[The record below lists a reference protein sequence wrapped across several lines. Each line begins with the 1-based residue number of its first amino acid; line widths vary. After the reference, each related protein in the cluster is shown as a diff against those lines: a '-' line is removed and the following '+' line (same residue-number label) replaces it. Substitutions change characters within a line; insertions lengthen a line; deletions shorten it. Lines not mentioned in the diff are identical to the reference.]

1 MKTVS
6 VIVPVYNVAPTLL
19 QRCLRSL
26 ETQTYL
32 QLEVIVADDGSD
44 VAVANAI
51 RMPHRGLAATRNE
64 AMGYAT
70 GDYVMFV
77 DADDYLLPDCI
88 ERAVKEIGDRDI
100 LQFGMQ
106 RVTTEGEKIGLLVP
120 HSFYRLTS
128 ACGRLYRRQWLND
141 NPIKFEEKRYYEDVY
156 FSVRMWQLHPRHKV
170 IGYAGYCYTVNPA
183 SITATVHE
191 EDKKALCEW
200 LKAQVREAKTIAN
213 KAIAAYTLVRVQG
226 HFWKERN
233 MRNK

>member
-6 VIVPVYNVAPTLL
+6 VIVPVYNVAPALL
-19 QRCLRSL
+19 QRCLRSI
-26 ETQTYL
+26 ETQTYTPL
-32 QLEVIVADDGSD
+32 QLIVADDGSD
-44 VAVANAI
+44 TPVADAI

-64 AMGYAT
+64 ALTYAT
-70 GDYVMFV
+70 GEYVMFV

-106 RVTTEGEKIGLLVP
+106 RVTTDGDRIGLLIP

-128 ACGRLYRRQWLND
+128 ACGRLYRRQWLTD
-141 NPIKFEEKRYYEDVY
+141 NPIRFEEKRYYEDVY

-170 IGYAGYCYTVNPA
+170 IRYAGYCYTVNPA

-191 EDKKALCEW
+191 KDKEALCEW
-200 LKAQVREAKTIAN
+200 LRHQVRDAKTIAN
-213 KAIAAYTLVRVQG
+213 KAIAAYTLMRVQA
-226 HFWKERN
+226 HFWKERRKSN
-233 MRNK
+233 